1 MSLFP
6 PSGLLTASDSHAIET
21 WIRDGDATE
30 GLYLKPMLI
39 TIIKRREQGR
49 GSGFV
54 FYDLIKRGMECTLQI
69 SILAEMVD
77 IAPHIVKDRSIVAD
91 EHLHAVTLRLIE
103 GIILIDFLH
112 HRGQLVHFSAIDGR
126 KRATGHSII

>member
-6 PSGLLTASDSHAIET
+6 PSGLLPSSDGHAIET

-54 FYDLIKRGMECTLQI
+54 FYDLIKRGMECTLQL
-69 SILAEMVD
+69 SILAEMV
-77 IAPHIVKDRSIVAD
+77 PC
-91 EHLHAVTLRLIE
+91 
-103 GIILIDFLH
+103 
-112 HRGQLVHFSAIDGR
+112 R
-126 KRATGHSII
+126 KR